1 MRGLD
6 SGRWSNFFR
15 SFAKTHDIAWDKL
28 PAGTVQKT
36 NNLNDPLAKKGL
48 AFWMIDNEK
57 PNPYGGSSWSSSYT
71 LYPGV
76 LAVTLN
82 GKIQYMSRGGVTS
95 KGGRDTS
102 PSQAVGQA
110 GYGMLMVNK
119 LKKMADHLLVMDFES
134 FRGGTTALKAKRA
147 DLKLGKDT
155 FTDHRKWKQANLS
168 RYKQILDARVGSRDQ
183 VDTMVGKIVKIANEA
198 VATGMETVKM
208 GKYDRMMTT
217 INGNEVE
224 MEAVTNAMG
233 RALSQ
238 YAEYIRYMNRA
249 EKSKKAY
256 GGGEYE
262 DKAAKDIAGKL
273 KKIMLGFQK
282 GDQREFSRY

>member
-1 MRGLD
+1 MIMRKSDITKIIREEVINLIKEQYITEAFADPELAKLEKMRGLD

-155 FTDHRKWKQANLS
+155 FTDHRKWKQEIKLI
-168 RYKQILDARVGSRDQ
+168 QWL
-183 VDTMVGKIVKIANEA
+183 VK
-198 VATGMETVKM
+198 
-208 GKYDRMMTT
+208 
-217 INGNEVE
+217 
-224 MEAVTNAMG
+224 
-233 RALSQ
+233 
-238 YAEYIRYMNRA
+238 
-249 EKSKKAY
+249 
-256 GGGEYE
+256 
-262 DKAAKDIAGKL
+262 
-273 KKIMLGFQK
+273 
-282 GDQREFSRY
+282 

>member
-1 MRGLD
+1 
-6 SGRWSNFFR
+6 
-15 SFAKTHDIAWDKL
+15 
-28 PAGTVQKT
+28 
-36 NNLNDPLAKKGL
+36 
-48 AFWMIDNEK
+48 
-57 PNPYGGSSWSSSYT
+57 
-71 LYPGV
+71 
-76 LAVTLN
+76 
-82 GKIQYMSRGGVTS
+82 
-95 KGGRDTS
+95 
-102 PSQAVGQA
+102 
-110 GYGMLMVNK
+110 
-119 LKKMADHLLVMDFES
+119 
-134 FRGGTTALKAKRA
+134 LKAKRA